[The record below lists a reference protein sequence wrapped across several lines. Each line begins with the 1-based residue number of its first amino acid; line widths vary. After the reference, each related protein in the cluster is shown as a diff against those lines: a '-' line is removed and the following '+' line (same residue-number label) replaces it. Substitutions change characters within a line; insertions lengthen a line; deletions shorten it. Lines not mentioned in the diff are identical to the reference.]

1 MRPDLLESA
10 TRVFEPRIDRVESAT
25 LKGLPTLS
33 ILDSAGPCRLFAD
46 SADSKTERT
55 H

>member
-33 ILDSAGPCRLFAD
+33 ILDSAGSLPTLCRLC
-46 SADSKTERT
+46 RL
-55 H
+55 